1 MLWTG
6 LPGGLARLRRPRDV
20 LAGLP
25 GRPTLAPVERRDRLE
40 RLTNLVLTLLDTER
54 PLTIH
59 QVADAVTGYPEGAEA
74 RRQAFE
80 RDKRTLREEGIP
92 IAVEPVEAEEQWGYR
107 IRPEDYYLP
116 PLGLDDDEQVA
127 LNLAVA
133 GVHID
138 EGSGRGALVK
148 LGVADADSPRPV
160 ASLPSLPQLP
170 LLHEALRAR
179 APVRFGYRGEERRV
193 EPFGLLFRSGF
204 WYLVGQDQARGA
216 LRTFRVDRM
225 DGRLVVGAGGAF
237 EPPADFDAGTA
248 FPEQPWRLG
257 EGEVIVAEVLV
268 DQWQAPLVEAEL
280 GEGAVLERRRDGS
293 IVVRLD
299 VANEDAFRSWVLGLL
314 DHAVVLS
321 PAPLRQRLKAWLE
334 SAATQVEAAGEPG
347 R

>member
-1 MLWTG
+1 M
-6 LPGGLARLRRPRDV
+6 
-20 LAGLP
+20 
-25 GRPTLAPVERRDRLE
+25 ERRDRLE
-40 RLTNLVLTLLDTER
+40 RLTNLVLALLDTER

-59 QVADAVTGYPEGAEA
+59 QIADAVTGYPEGAEA

-92 IAVEPVEAEEQWGYR
+92 IAVEPVESEEQWGYR

-116 PLGLDDDEQVA
+116 SLGLDHDEQVA

-133 GVHID
+133 GVHLD

-148 LGVADADSPRPV
+148 LGVADADSPSPV

-170 LLHEALRAR
+170 RLHEALRAR
-179 APVRFGYRGEERRV
+179 ASVRFGYRGEERRV
-193 EPFGLLFRSGF
+193 EPYGLLFRSGF
-204 WYLVGQDQARGA
+204 WYLVGRDQARQA

-225 DGRLVVGAGGAF
+225 DGRLVVGEAGAF
-237 EPPADFDAGTA
+237 EPPADFDAATA
-248 FPEQPWRLG
+248 FPEEPWRLG
-257 EGEVIVAEVLV
+257 EGEVTLAEVLI

-280 GEGAVLERRRDGS
+280 GESAVVERRRDGS
-293 IVVRLD
+293 IVVRLE

-321 PAPLRQRLKAWLE
+321 PAPLRQRMKTWLE
-334 SAATQVEAAGEPG
+334 REAASDGPVGEPG

>member
-1 MLWTG
+1 
-6 LPGGLARLRRPRDV
+6 
-20 LAGLP
+20 
-25 GRPTLAPVERRDRLE
+25 VERRDRLE
-40 RLTNLVLTLLDTER
+40 RLTNLVLVLLDTER

-92 IAVEPVEAEEQWGYR
+92 IVVEPVESEEQWGYR

-116 PLGLDDDEQVA
+116 PLGLEHDEQIA

-133 GVHID
+133 GVHLD

-148 LGVADADSPRPV
+148 LGVADTDSPSPV

-170 LLHEALRAR
+170 RLHEALRAR

-193 EPFGLLFRSGF
+193 EPYGLLFRSGF
-204 WYLVGQDQARGA
+204 WYLVGWDQARRA

-225 DGRLVVGAGGAF
+225 DDGPNVGAAGAF
-237 EPPADFDAGTA
+237 EPPAGFDPATA
-248 FPEQPWRLG
+248 FPDEPWRVG
-257 EGEVIVAEVLV
+257 EGEVVPAEVLV
-268 DQWQAPLVEAEL
+268 DQLQAPLVEAEL
-280 GEGAVLERRRDGS
+280 GESAVLERRRDGS
-293 IVVRLD
+293 VLVRLE

-314 DHAVVLS
+314 EHAVVVG
-321 PAPLRQRLKAWLE
+321 PEPLRQRVRQWLE
-334 SAATQVEAAGEPG
+334 TLAGPPTTPA
-347 R
+347 RKPVC